1 MNHFFSGCKRWIP
14 LSPEFLRFWLCLSLP
29 LFVASLDAG
38 LNPVAAGPQS
48 YSPPNLTPTQI
59 PTAFVAEWGNYFV
72 SSSVYGFDDVN
83 PSSWVTDGCINLG
96 VGFGNARRAV
106 AVEVDFNQESLSGR
120 ETGASFD
127 VRIARDLIYKPKFRL
142 ALSGGWLAVAS
153 YGDVQAKGNSPY
165 GAITAAWPLRP
176 NDPNF
181 RQTLQLN
188 AGGGGGRFQ
197 RIDSPDLVSSGV
209 FASAGVELTPNLG
222 ISAGWAGRGINAG
235 VSFVPARGIPLTLT
249 VSGVN
254 LTNTD
259 NAGRA
264 AAFTVTWGGT
274 FRTATFQ

>member
-14 LSPEFLRFWLCLSLP
+14 LGPEFLRFWLCLSLP

-38 LNPVAAGPQS
+38 LKPVAAGPQS

-222 ISAGWAGRGINAG
+222 ISAGWAE
-235 VSFVPARGIPLTLT
+235 TL
-249 VSGVN
+249 
-254 LTNTD
+254 
-259 NAGRA
+259 
-264 AAFTVTWGGT
+264 
-274 FRTATFQ
+274 